1 MGPGISV
8 GEDLFADG
16 TAPGLKAAR
25 SRIRLRYGT
34 LEPVASMVRER
45 HKRRTREAEST
56 ESTGRTLVRPSGTPI
71 CEAQGRNDP

>member
-1 MGPGISV
+1 MGPGISA

-16 TAPGLKAAR
+16 MAPGLKAAR
-25 SRIRLRYGT
+25 SRSRLRHGT
-34 LEPVASMVRER
+34 LEPVASMSRER

-56 ESTGRTLVRPSGTPI
+56 ESTGRTLVTSSGMRV